1 MAAAPQVF
9 IAYIAGHALGGGLE
23 IALACDIRLAAAGPY
38 KLGLPEVT
46 LGLLPGNGGTQ
57 RLTRLIGPSRAL
69 ELLISG
75 RTYGVKEAR
84 EMGLVADVYDPE
96 EAGTKV
102 ARVRRTPRH
111 RARGGHRRDQALR
124 LRGRPE
130 DARRGP
136 GARGRADG
144 AAVPHQGRHRGSD
157 RVRREA
163 QGGVRRAHDAPS
175 RPPIP
180 GSFIAGAQHRNA
192 GDELEVD
199 QPGGRPRVRQ
209 RRGRVRRRR
218 RRRRTARPR
227 EAQRAW
233 SELAVS
239 RRGEILGH
247 AAHYVEGHLDEL
259 IPLLTR
265 EQGKTL
271 RDSRIELTKAIDT
284 LMHYVGL
291 SKALRGAHTPNLD
304 PGVEGYVL
312 RRPLGVVGAIV
323 PWNFPTTLLCNKLA
337 PALVAGNTVVA
348 KPAAT
353 TPLTTLRFAELLAE
367 GGLPEGVFN
376 VVTGNGSVAGE
387 ALVTHPLVRK
397 IAFTGSTPVGERIM
411 AQCAR
416 GVKRRD
422 ARAGRLGPDDHLR
435 RRRSGAGGERGLDG
449 ALLQLRPG
457 LPGDQARVCVR
468 VGRRRGDRVCGRQ
481 GEALEGRAW

>member
-1 MAAAPQVF
+1 MTTVEA
-9 IAYIAGHALGGGLE
+9 
-23 IALACDIRLAAAGPY
+23 
-38 KLGLPEVT
+38 
-46 LGLLPGNGGTQ
+46 
-57 RLTRLIGPSRAL
+57 
-69 ELLISG
+69 
-75 RTYGVKEAR
+75 TY
-84 EMGLVADVYDPE
+84 
-96 EAGTKV
+96 
-102 ARVRRTPRH
+102 
-111 RARGGHRRDQALR
+111 
-124 LRGRPE
+124 
-130 DARRGP
+130 
-136 GARGRADG
+136 
-144 AAVPHQGRHRGSD
+144 
-157 RVRREA
+157 
-163 QGGVRRAHDAPS
+163 
-175 RPPIP
+175 P
-180 GSFIAGAQHRNA
+180 GSFIAGAQHHNA
-192 GDELEVD
+192 GDELEVINPAD
-199 QPGGRPRVRQ
+199 GRPFAEVAAATKADVDAAVQ
-209 RRGRVRRRR
+209 AAAG
-218 RRRRTARPR
+218 
-227 EAQRAW
+227 AQRTW

-247 AAHYVEGHLDEL
+247 AAHYLEGRLDEL

-416 GVKRRD
+416 GVKRVTLELGGSDPMIICDD
-422 ARAGRLGPDDHLR
+422 ADLAAAASAASMGRFYNCGQACLAIKRVYVFESVADEVIESIVAKAIRLKVGPGDADGTQMGPMHTNAQ
-435 RRRSGAGGERGLDG
+435 RSEVASQVSQSVSAGGELLTGGGAPDDADLADGFFYKPTVVVDPPHDSPMATEEVFGPALPIWRVTDLDEAIERANASQFGLGSSVWTRDLNRAREAATRIEAGYTWINSRTKVYDELPFGGWKSSGYGKEHGEEAFDFYTETKSVVLG
-449 ALLQLRPG
+449 AS
-457 LPGDQARVCVR
+457 
-468 VGRRRGDRVCGRQ
+468 
-481 GEALEGRAW
+481 